1 MSAKKLTQ
9 RALLAAAIALQDL
22 MHIVDVSD
30 TSKSP
35 QGSSYKMTAQ
45 QLSNF
50 MKLAGMGNWKSVAPT
65 VNDDSTQGYVN
76 GAFWFDEDAQRLYI
90 LNDNSAGAADWVLFD
105 MTFIYNSGNLINGN
119 QFKVDKNELAL
130 CEDAEANAF
139 NNYCIGQSAGNGAN
153 MSGMVAIGTDA
164 GKNAT
169 GADGFFIGDD
179 AGDGNTGSNVI
190 GIGRSAAAN
199 NTAGDFVSIGQVA
212 GNGKSN
218 AFAIS
223 ANLIP
228 SYADHTAALAAL
240 TVANGCVAAQVYIYR
255 NVATDAIGFV
265 IPA

>member
-1 MSAKKLTQ
+1 MSAEKLTQ
-9 RALLAAAIALQDL
+9 RALLAAAVALQDL

-30 TSKSP
+30 TSQSP
-35 QGSSYKMTAQ
+35 NGSSYKMTAQ

-50 MKLAGMGNWKSVAPT
+50 MKLAGMGNWKAVAPT

-76 GAFWFDEDAQRLYI
+76 GAFWFDEDSQRLYI

-105 MTFIYNSGNLINGN
+105 MTFIYNSSNLINGN
-119 QFKVDKNELAL
+119 QFKVDKNEFAV
-130 CEDAEANAF
+130 CQDAEANSF
-139 NNYCIGQSAGNGAN
+139 NNYCIGEGAGNGAD
-153 MSGMVAIGTDA
+153 MTSMIAIGQDA

-169 GADGFFIGDD
+169 GADGFFIGDF
-179 AGDGNTGSNVI
+179 AGNGNTGSNVI
-190 GIGRSAAAN
+190 GIGQSAAAN
-199 NTAGDFVSIGQVA
+199 NTGSAFVSIGQVS

-218 AFAIS
+218 AFAIDF
-223 ANLIP
+223 NLIP

-240 TVANGCVAAQVYIYR
+240 TVANGCVAGAVYIYR